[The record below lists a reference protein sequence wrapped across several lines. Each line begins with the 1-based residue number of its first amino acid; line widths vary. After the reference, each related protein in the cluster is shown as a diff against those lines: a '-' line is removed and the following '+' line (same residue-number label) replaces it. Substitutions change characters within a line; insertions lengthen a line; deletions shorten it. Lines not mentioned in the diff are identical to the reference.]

1 MTGYL
6 FSSRRD
12 LSRKSA
18 PLFSPPIPPVSSQ
31 CCLSRTTNPVVTFY
45 PHHGG
50 QRFVVAGSEKTG
62 GDRRHGERLPAEI
75 EEVADGRW
83 LEGMQQLDATMMGR
97 RSLMALTPSSSS
109 RSELF
114 SKFGSISPKFSRFPP
129 SSVIKLPK
137 FLRFLRSPHILRE
150 ARINR
155 ELPISAPGN
164 ELHISYLKAISVH
177 TSYMYAYV
185 LAVPELVGQ
194 CLPLKSMTPVQ
205 CFPHCRRARR
215 ALHLQ
220 ADGAL
225 L

>member
-1 MTGYL
+1 LDL
-6 FSSRRD
+6 FLHFFPDS
-12 LSRKSA
+12 
-18 PLFSPPIPPVSSQ
+18 
-31 CCLSRTTNPVVTFY
+31 
-45 PHHGG
+45 
-50 QRFVVAGSEKTG
+50 
-62 GDRRHGERLPAEI
+62 
-75 EEVADGRW
+75 
-83 LEGMQQLDATMMGR
+83 
-97 RSLMALTPSSSS
+97 PSS
-109 RSELF
+109 L
-114 SKFGSISPKFSRFPP
+114 
-129 SSVIKLPK
+129 IKSPK

-205 CFPHCRRARR
+205 CFPHCRRAKH

-220 ADGAL
+220 GRNHNAVML
-225 L
+225 LSFLHKTVMEVVSRRPCSNMSTNP